1 MRSEGAE
8 FGVWVTANVKSV
20 VWYAK
25 PYFDSQNYTV
35 PETWAELETLMDE
48 MVANGDVPWSVG
60 IESNGGTG
68 WPATDWIED
77 IVLRQSGT
85 DVYDQWVSGDI
96 LFSSTEIQEAFE
108 TLESFWFDNS
118 SYLLQTRAEV
128 VSTSFGDAVNP
139 LFETPDPTALMHR
152 QATFITGFFPD
163 DTEIGTDVGY
173 FLLPPMGSADAENPL
188 VVAGDYLVASNTD
201 EATLALMRYMTEA
214 DPVSTIIG
222 ARGSLTPN
230 TEVTSS
236 GYSESW
242 KADLAAEMIA
252 AAAVRFDGSDSMPF
266 AVGSEAF
273 FTEVTEWVA
282 GNQDLSTTLAD
293 IDAAWTN

>member
-1 MRSEGAE
+1 
-8 FGVWVTANVKSV
+8 
-20 VWYAK
+20 
-25 PYFDSQNYTV
+25 
-35 PETWAELETLMDE
+35 
-48 MVANGDVPWSVG
+48 
-60 IESNGGTG
+60 
-68 WPATDWIED
+68 
-77 IVLRQSGT
+77 
-85 DVYDQWVSGDI
+85 
-96 LFSSTEIQEAFE
+96 
-108 TLESFWFDNS
+108 
-118 SYLLQTRAEV
+118 
-128 VSTSFGDAVNP
+128 
-139 LFETPDPTALMHR
+139 
-152 QATFITGFFPD
+152 
-163 DTEIGTDVGY
+163 
-173 FLLPPMGSADAENPL
+173 MGSADAENPL

-214 DPVSTIIG
+214 DPVSTIIDATG
-222 ARGSLTPN
+222 NLTPN